1 MAKHEPFFIP
11 KVYTYHQWGTTGGS
25 FGNYPL
31 YDLSKAN
38 KSLCEFLDDNGR
50 LVRFKDVCFGPYIDF
65 HSLNGMVTRPVD
77 DCLVACDSD
86 DNVITI
92 YDRNTIDNPLQ
103 RINWLDK
110 SETQPI
116 VFEPK
121 LTLYATQ
128 KIVSD
133 PRYPAKGQ
141 SFIETEVFKIIQ
153 NMGFDYFLSDT
164 GKRFFK
170 PLPQINGKTVKD
182 SVAPDSAFLLKCGAN
197 FYAWYKIYSDKY
209 RFVVSYFKD
218 GKLSDTYSIP
228 NIAQFIK
235 NLQNDRINRDNYI
248 KQQYN
253 K

>member
-11 KVYTYHQWGTTGGS
+11 KVYTYHQWGTGGN

-31 YDLSKAN
+31 YDLSNADR
-38 KSLCEFLDDNGR
+38 SLNEFLDENGR

-65 HSLNGMVTRPVD
+65 HSLRGMVTRPVD
-77 DCLVACDSD
+77 DCLVACNPT
-86 DNVITI
+86 DNEITV
-92 YDRNTIDNPLQ
+92 YDRNIIDNS
-103 RINWLDK
+103 INWLDK
-110 SETQPI
+110 NGTQQPI
-116 VFEPK
+116 VFEPM
-121 LTLYATQ
+121 LILYATQ
-128 KIVSD
+128 KIVGA
-133 PRYPAKGQ
+133 PQYPAKGQ
-141 SFIETEVFKIIQ
+141 SFIETEIFKIIQ

-164 GKRFFK
+164 EKRFFK

-197 FYAWYKIYSDKY
+197 FYAWYKIYSDKC

-228 NIAQFIK
+228 NIAQLIK

>member
-1 MAKHEPFFIP
+1 MAKHEPFCIP
-11 KVYTYHQWGTTGGS
+11 KVYMYQWGTGGS
-25 FGNYPL
+25 FGDYPL

-38 KSLCEFLDDNGR
+38 KSLCKFLDESGR

-65 HSLNGMVTRPVD
+65 HSLKGMVTRPVD

-86 DNVITI
+86 NNEITI
-92 YDRNTIDNPLQ
+92 YDRNTIAPQ

-121 LTLYATQ
+121 LTLYATK

-133 PRYPAKGQ
+133 PRYPAKEQ

-153 NMGFDYFLSDT
+153 NMGFDDFLSDT
-164 GKRFFK
+164 EKRFFK
-170 PLPQINGKTVKD
+170 PLPKINGKTVKD
-182 SVAPDSAFLLKCGAN
+182 SVAPDSAFLLKCGSN
-197 FYAWYKIYSDKY
+197 FYAWYKIYTDKW

-218 GKLSDTYSIP
+218 GKLADTYSIP
-228 NIAQFIK
+228 NSADLIK
-235 NLQNDRINRDNYI
+235 NLQKDRINREDYI
-248 KQQYN
+248 KQQYS